1 MTAFWVIHGNC
12 LLYFIMVGI
21 EISPRYLFFLNKSK
35 FGWLW
40 IITLDLL
47 PLLPRWFFLSILRTG
62 VVVPNQHVSSVF
74 QPLSDRESGLHKEQ
88 LFHHRWATILQIV
101 ITLCYQSKV
110 NEPNALLIH
119 NAYVKVWF
127 QMEVG
132 RQCSMY
138 AYGYNASCSNK
149 EMIEARQ
156 LQSRSKLHRK
166 LDQKSCYLLNDCQT
180 EYQILSTLNLTN
192 SLPFFKIMHKSPLF
206 S

>member
-74 QPLSDRESGLHKEQ
+74 QPLSDRESRLHKEQ

-132 RQCSMY
+132 RQCSLY
-138 AYGYNASCSNK
+138 AYRYNASCSIK
-149 EMIEARQ
+149 ETQQKPGSCNHTANCIESQIKNLVTWQMIAIQIIRF
-156 LQSRSKLHRK
+156 
-166 LDQKSCYLLNDCQT
+166 CQ
-180 EYQILSTLNLTN
+180 
-192 SLPFFKIMHKSPLF
+192 PLI
-206 S
+206 